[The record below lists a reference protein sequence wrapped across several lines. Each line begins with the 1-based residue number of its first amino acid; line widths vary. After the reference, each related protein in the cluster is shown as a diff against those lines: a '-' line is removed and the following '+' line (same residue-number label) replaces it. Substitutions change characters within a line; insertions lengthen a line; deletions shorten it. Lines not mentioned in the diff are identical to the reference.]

1 MGKLIK
7 TVCWNSYLDSITGE
21 IFYIYVWLGLGL
33 LWFCVLAWLCWV
45 CPGLAW
51 LTLSG
56 LAWLGLA
63 WLAWVGLAWLGL
75 AWLGLGVGLK
85 SESWG
90 LRADN

>member
-1 MGKLIK
+1 MLEFLFGFHSCKNIL
-7 TVCWNSYLDSITGE
+7 YLFLVGVGFALVLCVGLAVLGLPWAGLAD
-21 IFYIYVWLGLGL
+21 FVWL
-33 LWFCVLAWLCWV
+33 
-45 CPGLAW
+45 
-51 LTLSG
+51 G

-90 LRADN
+90 LRADS

>member
-1 MGKLIK
+1 MAPRAAGASANLESKCALL
-7 TVCWNSYLDSITGE
+7 VWVGLALVLCVGLAVLGLPWAGLAD
-21 IFYIYVWLGLGL
+21 FVWL
-33 LWFCVLAWLCWV
+33 
-45 CPGLAW
+45 
-51 LTLSG
+51 G

-90 LRADN
+90 LRADS